1 MPSIIEPSICIPRVS
16 TRITKPYIKNIFEQ
30 IFGNNS
36 IERIDL
42 VKKTYSN
49 NKIYYTAFIHFN
61 YWDDSSNVQA
71 IRNRIMNN
79 QTFKI
84 VYSEPWFWKCSIS
97 KAIKP
102 DIYTPYSDRRI
113 VKRYNTNNNFVNDAY
128 TEVIEEINNI
138 LNEEFCNSPPR
149 IRRYPAFDNNTV
161 PHPIPRHPTMNHN
174 LRPPPLRR
182 QYPINAPTHLELI

>member
-1 MPSIIEPSICIPRVS
+1 MPSITEPSICIPRVS
-16 TRITKPYIKNIFEQ
+16 SNITKPYIKNIFEQ

-61 YWDDSSNVQA
+61 YWNDSSNVQA

-97 KAIKP
+97 KAVKP
-102 DIYTPYSDRRI
+102 VIYTPYSDRRI
-113 VKRYNTNNNFVNDAY
+113 VKRYDTNNNFVNDAY
-128 TEVIEEINNI
+128 TEVFEEINNI
-138 LNEEFCNSPPR
+138 LNQQINVSPLP
-149 IRRYPAFDNNTV
+149 IRRQLA
-161 PHPIPRHPTMNHN
+161 MNHQ
-174 LRPPPLRR
+174 LTPPPLTR
-182 QYPINAPTHLELI
+182 QNPINAPNLELI

>member
-1 MPSIIEPSICIPRVS
+1 MPSITEPSICIPRVS
-16 TRITKPYIKNIFEQ
+16 SNTTKSYIKNIFEQ

-61 YWDDSSNVQA
+61 YWNDSSNVQA

-97 KAIKP
+97 KAVKP
-102 DIYTPYSDRRI
+102 LIYAPYSDRKI
-113 VKRYNTNNNFVNDAY
+113 VKRYDTNNNFVNDAY

-138 LNEEFCNSPPR
+138 LNEEISPCPPSL
-149 IRRYPAFDNNTV
+149 RRYQTFYNNV
-161 PHPIPRHPTMNHN
+161 V
-174 LRPPPLRR
+174 PPPLRR
-182 QYPINAPTHLELI
+182 QPGTDHRLTPPPLTRQMPINAPNL

>member
-1 MPSIIEPSICIPRVS
+1 MPSITEPSICIPRVS
-16 TRITKPYIKNIFEQ
+16 SNITKPYIKNIFEQ

-61 YWDDSSNVQA
+61 YWNDSSNVQA

-97 KAIKP
+97 KAVKP
-102 DIYTPYSDRRI
+102 VIYTPYSDKRI
-113 VKRYNTNNNFVNDAY
+113 IKRYDTNNNFVNDAY
-128 TEVIEEINNI
+128 TEVFEEINNI
-138 LNEEFCNSPPR
+138 LNEQINVSPPP
-149 IRRYPAFDNNTV
+149 IRRQPAMDHRLN
-161 PHPIPRHPTMNHN
+161 PQPITREC
-174 LRPPPLRR
+174 
-182 QYPINAPTHLELI
+182 PINAPNLKLI

>member
-1 MPSIIEPSICIPRVS
+1 MSSN
-16 TRITKPYIKNIFEQ
+16 ITKPYIKNIFEQ

-61 YWDDSSNVQA
+61 YWNDSSNVKA

-97 KAIKP
+97 KAVKP
-102 DIYTPYSDRRI
+102 LIYTPYSDKRI
-113 VKRYNTNNNFVNDAY
+113 VKRYDTNNNIVNDAY

-138 LNEEFCNSPPR
+138 LNEGICPSPPSLR
-149 IRRYPAFDNNTV
+149 PYQTFNNNIV
-161 PHPIPRHPTMNHN
+161 
-174 LRPPPLRR
+174 PPPLRR
-182 QYPINAPTHLELI
+182 QPPTDHRLTPPPLRRQIPINAPNLELI

>member
-1 MPSIIEPSICIPRVS
+1 MPSIIEPSVCIPRVS

-61 YWDDSSNVQA
+61 YWNESSNVQA

-113 VKRYNTNNNFVNDAY
+113 VKRYDTNNNFVNDAY
-128 TEVIEEINNI
+128 SEVIEEINNI
-138 LNEEFCNSPPR
+138 HDGIPN
-149 IRRYPAFDNNTV
+149 PA
-161 PHPIPRHPTMNHN
+161 P
-174 LRPPPLRR
+174 
-182 QYPINAPTHLELI
+182 

>member
-1 MPSIIEPSICIPRVS
+1 MPSITEPSICIPRVS
-16 TRITKPYIKNIFEQ
+16 SNITKSYIKNIFEQ

-49 NKIYYTAFIHFN
+49 NKLYYTAFIHFN
-61 YWDDSSNVQA
+61 YWNDSSNVQA

-84 VYSEPWFWKCSIS
+84 VYREPWFWKCSIS

-102 DIYTPYSDRRI
+102 VIYTQYNDRRI
-113 VKRYNTNNNFVNDAY
+113 VKRYENTNVVNDAY
-128 TEVIEEINNI
+128 NEVIEEINNI
-138 LNEEFCNSPPR
+138 LNEQ
-149 IRRYPAFDNNTV
+149 I
-161 PHPIPRHPTMNHN
+161 N
-174 LRPPPLRR
+174 LSPPPLRR
-182 QYPINAPTHLELI
+182 QLAIDHRFSPPYLTRQHPINAPTLDLF

>member
-1 MPSIIEPSICIPRVS
+1 MPSITEPSICIPRVS
-16 TRITKPYIKNIFEQ
+16 SNITKSYIKNIFEQ

-49 NKIYYTAFIHFN
+49 NKLYYTAFIHFN
-61 YWDDSSNVQA
+61 YWNDSSNVQA

-79 QTFKI
+79 QSFKI

-102 DIYTPYSDRRI
+102 LIYTQYNDRRI
-113 VKRYNTNNNFVNDAY
+113 VRRYYSDNFANDAY
-128 TEVIEEINNI
+128 TEVVEEINNI
-138 LNEEFCNSPPR
+138 LNDDICPAPPR
-149 IRRYPAFDNNTV
+149 
-161 PHPIPRHPTMNHN
+161 
-174 LRPPPLRR
+174 LRPPPLRRQPAMGDRFTPPLLRR
-182 QYPINAPTHLELI
+182 QYPINAPNLELV

>member
-1 MPSIIEPSICIPRVS
+1 MPSITEPSICIPRVS
-16 TRITKPYIKNIFEQ
+16 SNITKPYIKNIFEQ

-49 NKIYYTAFIHFN
+49 NKLYYTAFIHFN
-61 YWDDSSNVQA
+61 YWNDSSNVQA

-102 DIYTPYSDRRI
+102 VIYTQYNDRRI
-113 VKRYNTNNNFVNDAY
+113 VKRYENTNIVKDAY
-128 TEVIEEINNI
+128 TEVFEEINNI
-138 LNEEFCNSPPR
+138 LNEQIHISSP
-149 IRRYPAFDNNTV
+149 
-161 PHPIPRHPTMNHN
+161 
-174 LRPPPLRR
+174 PPPLRRQPAMDHRLTPQLLKR
-182 QYPINAPTHLELI
+182 QYPINAPNLELV

>member
-1 MPSIIEPSICIPRVS
+1 MSSITVPSICIPRVS
-16 TRITKPYIKNIFEQ
+16 SNITKQYIKSIFEQ

-49 NKIYYTAFIHFN
+49 NKIYFTAFIHFN
-61 YWDDSSNVQA
+61 YWNDSSNVQA

-102 DIYTPYSDRRI
+102 DIN
-113 VKRYNTNNNFVNDAY
+113 KQYNENNNYFANDAY
-128 TEVIEEINNI
+128 NEIFEEINNI
-138 LNEEFCNSPPR
+138 LNEQINLSPPPVKR
-149 IRRYPAFDNNTV
+149 QPAFDSIYTYA
-161 PHPIPRHPTMNHN
+161 T
-174 LRPPPLRR
+174 
-182 QYPINAPTHLELI
+182 A

>member
-1 MPSIIEPSICIPRVS
+1 MPLITEPSICIPRIS
-16 TRITKPYIKNIFEQ
+16 SNITKPYIKNIFEQ
-30 IFGNNS
+30 IFGCNS

-49 NKIYYTAFIHFN
+49 NKIYYTGFIHFN
-61 YWDDSSNVQA
+61 YWNDSSNVQA

-102 DIYTPYSDRRI
+102 LIYTPYSDRRI
-113 VKRYNTNNNFVNDAY
+113 VKRYDTNIVNDAY
-128 TEVIEEINNI
+128 SEVFQEINNI
-138 LNEEFCNSPPR
+138 LNENICIS
-149 IRRYPAFDNNTV
+149 
-161 PHPIPRHPTMNHN
+161 
-174 LRPPPLRR
+174 PPPLRR
-182 QYPINAPTHLELI
+182 QPASVPLLSPPPLRRQPASVPLLSPPPHLSPLM

>member
-1 MPSIIEPSICIPRVS
+1 MPSITEPSICIPRVS
-16 TRITKPYIKNIFEQ
+16 SNITKSYIKNIFEQ

-49 NKIYYTAFIHFN
+49 NKLYYTAFIHFN
-61 YWDDSSNVQA
+61 YWNDSSNVQA

-102 DIYTPYSDRRI
+102 VIYTQYNDRRI
-113 VKRYNTNNNFVNDAY
+113 VKRYENTNIVNDAY
-128 TEVIEEINNI
+128 TEVFEEINNI
-138 LNEEFCNSPPR
+138 LNEQINVSPPP
-149 IRRYPAFDNNTV
+149 IRRQLA
-161 PHPIPRHPTMNHN
+161 MNHQ
-174 LRPPPLRR
+174 LTPPPLTR
-182 QYPINAPTHLELI
+182 QIPINAPQLRINLI

>member
-1 MPSIIEPSICIPRVS
+1 MPSITEPSICIPRVS
-16 TRITKPYIKNIFEQ
+16 SNTTKLYIKNIFEQ

-61 YWDDSSNVQA
+61 YWNDSSNVQA

-102 DIYTPYSDRRI
+102 VIYTQYNDRRI
-113 VKRYNTNNNFVNDAY
+113 VKRYENTSIVNDAY
-128 TEVIEEINNI
+128 TEVFEEINNI
-138 LNEEFCNSPPR
+138 LNEQIHLS
-149 IRRYPAFDNNTV
+149 
-161 PHPIPRHPTMNHN
+161 
-174 LRPPPLRR
+174 PPPLRR
-182 QYPINAPTHLELI
+182 QYPINAPNLELV

>member
-1 MPSIIEPSICIPRVS
+1 MPSITEPSICIPRVS
-16 TRITKPYIKNIFEQ
+16 INIKKSYIKNIFEQ

-49 NKIYYTAFIHFN
+49 NKLYHTAFIHFN
-61 YWDDSSNVQA
+61 YWNNSSNVQA

-102 DIYTPYSDRRI
+102 VIYTQYNDKRI
-113 VKRYNTNNNFVNDAY
+113 VKRYENTNIVNDAY
-128 TEVIEEINNI
+128 TEVFEEINNI
-138 LNEEFCNSPPR
+138 LNEQINLSPPPITR
-149 IRRYPAFDNNTV
+149 QPAMGYRYTPSLFE
-161 PHPIPRHPTMNHN
+161 H
-174 LRPPPLRR
+174 
-182 QYPINAPTHLELI
+182 QYPINDPNIELV

>member
-1 MPSIIEPSICIPRVS
+1 MPSITEPSICIPRVS
-16 TRITKPYIKNIFEQ
+16 SNITKTYIKNIFEQ

-49 NKIYYTAFIHFN
+49 NKLYYTAFIHFN
-61 YWDDSSNVQA
+61 YWNDSSNVQA

-97 KAIKP
+97 KSIKP
-102 DIYTPYSDRRI
+102 IIYTQYNDRRI
-113 VKRYNTNNNFVNDAY
+113 VKRYENTNIDNDAY
-128 TEVIEEINNI
+128 NEVFEEINNI
-138 LNEEFCNSPPR
+138 LNQQ
-149 IRRYPAFDNNTV
+149 I
-161 PHPIPRHPTMNHN
+161 N
-174 LRPPPLRR
+174 LSPPPLTRQYAVDNELTPPPLTR
-182 QYPINAPTHLELI
+182 QYPINSPNLELV

>member
-1 MPSIIEPSICIPRVS
+1 MPSITEPSICIPRVS
-16 TRITKPYIKNIFEQ
+16 THITKPYIKNIFEQ

-49 NKIYYTAFIHFN
+49 NKLYYTAFIHFN
-61 YWDDSSNVQA
+61 YWNDSSNVQA

-79 QTFKI
+79 LSFKI

-102 DIYTPYSDRRI
+102 LIYRQYNDRRI
-113 VKRYNTNNNFVNDAY
+113 VRRYDSHNFANDAY
-128 TEVIEEINNI
+128 TEVVEEINNI
-138 LNEEFCNSPPR
+138 LNDDICPAPPQ
-149 IRRYPAFDNNTV
+149 
-161 PHPIPRHPTMNHN
+161 

-182 QYPINAPTHLELI
+182 QPAMDDRFTPPLPRRQYPINAPNLELV

>member
-1 MPSIIEPSICIPRVS
+1 MPSITEPSICIPRVS
-16 TRITKPYIKNIFEQ
+16 SNITKSYIKNIFEQ

-49 NKIYYTAFIHFN
+49 NKLYYTAFIHFN
-61 YWDDSSNVQA
+61 YWNDSSNVQA

-84 VYSEPWFWKCSIS
+84 VYNEPWFWKCSIS

-102 DIYTPYSDRRI
+102 VIYTQYNDRRI
-113 VKRYNTNNNFVNDAY
+113 VKRYKNTNIIDDAY
-128 TEVIEEINNI
+128 NEVIQEIHNI
-138 LNEEFCNSPPR
+138 LNEQINVLPDTYQTFENP
-149 IRRYPAFDNNTV
+149 
-161 PHPIPRHPTMNHN
+161 N
-174 LRPPPLRR
+174 LIPPPLMR
-182 QYPINAPTHLELI
+182 QYPINSPNIELV

>member
-1 MPSIIEPSICIPRVS
+1 MPSNTEPSVCIPRVS
-16 TRITKPYIKNIFEQ
+16 SNITKLYIKNIFEQ

-49 NKIYYTAFIHFN
+49 NKLYYTAFIHFN
-61 YWDDSSNVQA
+61 YWNDSSNVQA

-97 KAIKP
+97 KANKP
-102 DIYTPYSDRRI
+102 VIYKPYTDTRI
-113 VKRYNTNNNFVNDAY
+113 VKRYENTNIANDAY
-128 TEVIEEINNI
+128 NEVIEEINNI
-138 LNEEFCNSPPR
+138 LNEQ
-149 IRRYPAFDNNTV
+149 I
-161 PHPIPRHPTMNHN
+161 N
-174 LRPPPLRR
+174 LSPPPLRR
-182 QYPINAPTHLELI
+182 QYPINAPNLDLV

>member
-1 MPSIIEPSICIPRVS
+1 MPSIREPSICIPRVS
-16 TRITKPYIKNIFEQ
+16 TNITKSYIKNIFEQ

-49 NKIYYTAFIHFN
+49 NKIYHTVFIHFN
-61 YWDDSSNVQA
+61 YWNDSSNVQA
-71 IRNRIMNN
+71 IRNRIINN
-79 QTFKI
+79 QSFKI

-102 DIYTPYSDRRI
+102 LIYTQYNDRKI
-113 VKRYNTNNNFVNDAY
+113 VRRYENTNIVNDAY

-149 IRRYPAFDNNTV
+149 ITRQPAFDNNM
-161 PHPIPRHPTMNHN
+161 IPPDRRQPAMFYHLT
-174 LRPPPLRR
+174 PPPIRR
-182 QYPINAPTHLELI
+182 QYPINAPNLELF

>member
-1 MPSIIEPSICIPRVS
+1 MPSIREPSICIPRVS
-16 TRITKPYIKNIFEQ
+16 IHITKPYIKNIFEQ

-61 YWDDSSNVQA
+61 YWNDSSNVQA

-97 KAIKP
+97 KAVKP
-102 DIYTPYSDRRI
+102 LIYAPYSDRKI
-113 VKRYNTNNNFVNDAY
+113 VKRYDTNNNFVNDAY

-138 LNEEFCNSPPR
+138 LNEEISPCPPSLQ
-149 IRRYPAFDNNTV
+149 RYQTFYNNV
-161 PHPIPRHPTMNHN
+161 V
-174 LRPPPLRR
+174 PPPLRR
-182 QYPINAPTHLELI
+182 QPATEHRLTPPPLTRQMPINAPNL

>member
-1 MPSIIEPSICIPRVS
+1 MPLITEPSICIPRVS
-16 TRITKPYIKNIFEQ
+16 SNTTKSYIKNIFEQ

-49 NKIYYTAFIHFN
+49 NKLYYTAFIHFN
-61 YWDDSSNVQA
+61 YWNDSSNVQA

-102 DIYTPYSDRRI
+102 VIYTQYNDRRI
-113 VKRYNTNNNFVNDAY
+113 VKRYENTNIVNDAY
-128 TEVIEEINNI
+128 TEVFEEINNI
-138 LNEEFCNSPPR
+138 LNEQIHLSPPSL
-149 IRRYPAFDNNTV
+149 RRQPAMEYRLT
-161 PHPIPRHPTMNHN
+161 
-174 LRPPPLRR
+174 PPLLTR
-182 QYPINAPTHLELI
+182 QYPINAPNLELV

>member
-1 MPSIIEPSICIPRVS
+1 MHSITEPSICIPRVS
-16 TRITKPYIKNIFEQ
+16 THITKPYIKNIFEQ

-49 NKIYYTAFIHFN
+49 NKLYYTAFIHFN
-61 YWDDSSNVQA
+61 YWNDSSNVQA

-84 VYSEPWFWKCSIS
+84 VYSEAWFWKCSIS

-102 DIYTPYSDRRI
+102 IIYREYNDRRI
-113 VKRYNTNNNFVNDAY
+113 VKRYENTNNVNDAY
-128 TEVIEEINNI
+128 TEVFEEINNI
-138 LNEEFCNSPPR
+138 LNEAFCPFSPSLRPYQTFNNNILPPP
-149 IRRYPAFDNNTV
+149 IRREPASG
-161 PHPIPRHPTMNHN
+161 
-174 LRPPPLRR
+174 
-182 QYPINAPTHLELI
+182 

>member
-1 MPSIIEPSICIPRVS
+1 MPSITEPSICIPRVS
-16 TRITKPYIKNIFEQ
+16 SNTTKSYIKNIFEQ

-49 NKIYYTAFIHFN
+49 NKLYYTAFIHFN
-61 YWDDSSNVQA
+61 YWNDSSNVQA

-79 QTFKI
+79 QSFKI

-102 DIYTPYSDRRI
+102 LIYTQYNDRRI
-113 VKRYNTNNNFVNDAY
+113 VRRYDSHNFANDAY
-128 TEVIEEINNI
+128 TEVVEEINNI
-138 LNEEFCNSPPR
+138 LNEQIHLSPPPL
-149 IRRYPAFDNNTV
+149 RRQPAMDHRFT
-161 PHPIPRHPTMNHN
+161 
-174 LRPPPLRR
+174 PPLLRR
-182 QYPINAPTHLELI
+182 QYPINAPNRELV

>member
-1 MPSIIEPSICIPRVS
+1 MPSITEPSICIPRVS
-16 TRITKPYIKNIFEQ
+16 SNTTKSYIKNIFEQ

-49 NKIYYTAFIHFN
+49 NKLYYTAFIHFN
-61 YWDDSSNVQA
+61 YWNDSSNVQS

-79 QTFKI
+79 QKFKI

-102 DIYTPYSDRRI
+102 VIYTQYNDRRI
-113 VKRYNTNNNFVNDAY
+113 VKRYENTNIANDAY
-128 TEVIEEINNI
+128 NEVFKEINNI
-138 LNEEFCNSPPR
+138 LNEQINIS
-149 IRRYPAFDNNTV
+149 
-161 PHPIPRHPTMNHN
+161 
-174 LRPPPLRR
+174 PPPLRRQPAMVNRLTPPLLTR
-182 QYPINAPTHLELI
+182 QYPINAPNLQLV

>member
-1 MPSIIEPSICIPRVS
+1 MPSITEPSICIPRVS
-16 TRITKPYIKNIFEQ
+16 SNITKSYIKNIFEQ

-49 NKIYYTAFIHFN
+49 NKIYHTAFIHFN
-61 YWDDSSNVQA
+61 YWNDSSNVQA

-79 QTFKI
+79 QSFKI

-102 DIYTPYSDRRI
+102 LIYTQYNDRRI
-113 VKRYNTNNNFVNDAY
+113 VKRYENTNIVTDPYSEFF
-128 TEVIEEINNI
+128 EEINNNWI
-138 LNEEFCNSPPR
+138 EDIYL
-149 IRRYPAFDNNTV
+149 T
-161 PHPIPRHPTMNHN
+161 
-174 LRPPPLRR
+174 PPPLTRQPAMCDRFTPPLLRR
-182 QYPINAPTHLELI
+182 QYPINAPNLELV

>member
-1 MPSIIEPSICIPRVS
+1 MPSITEPSICIPRVS
-16 TRITKPYIKNIFEQ
+16 SNITKSYIKNIFEQ

-49 NKIYYTAFIHFN
+49 NKIYHTAFIHFN
-61 YWDDSSNVQA
+61 YWNDSSNVQA

-102 DIYTPYSDRRI
+102 VIYTQYNDRRI
-113 VKRYNTNNNFVNDAY
+113 VKRYENTNIVNDAY
-128 TEVIEEINNI
+128 TEVFEEINNI
-138 LNEEFCNSPPR
+138 LNEQIHIS
-149 IRRYPAFDNNTV
+149 
-161 PHPIPRHPTMNHN
+161 
-174 LRPPPLRR
+174 PPPLTRQPVMDHIFTPPLLRR
-182 QYPINAPTHLELI
+182 KYPINAPNLELV

>member
-1 MPSIIEPSICIPRVS
+1 MPSITEPSICIPRLS
-16 TRITKPYIKNIFEQ
+16 NNITKPYIKNIFEQ

-49 NKIYYTAFIHFN
+49 NKIYHTAFIHFN
-61 YWDDSSNVQA
+61 YWNDSSNVQA

-102 DIYTPYSDRRI
+102 VIYTQYNDRRI
-113 VKRYNTNNNFVNDAY
+113 VKRYENTNIVNDAY
-128 TEVIEEINNI
+128 TEVFEEINNI
-138 LNEEFCNSPPR
+138 LNEQIHLSPPPL
-149 IRRYPAFDNNTV
+149 RRQHGMEQRFT
-161 PHPIPRHPTMNHN
+161 
-174 LRPPPLRR
+174 PPPLRR
-182 QYPINAPTHLELI
+182 QYPINAPNIEVV

>member
-1 MPSIIEPSICIPRVS
+1 MPSITEPSICIPRVS
-16 TRITKPYIKNIFEQ
+16 SNITKPYIKNIFEQ

-61 YWDDSSNVQA
+61 YWNDSSNVQA

-97 KAIKP
+97 KAVKP
-102 DIYTPYSDRRI
+102 VIYTPYSDRRI
-113 VKRYNTNNNFVNDAY
+113 VKRYDTNNNFVNDAY
-128 TEVIEEINNI
+128 TEVFEEINNI
-138 LNEEFCNSPPR
+138 LNENICPCPPR
-149 IRRYPAFDNNTV
+149 LRRFPAFDNNMVT
-161 PHPIPRHPTMNHN
+161 PPLTREPAMDHRLT
-174 LRPPPLRR
+174 PPPLRR
-182 QYPINAPTHLELI
+182 QMPINAPNLELI

>member
-1 MPSIIEPSICIPRVS
+1 MPSITEPSICIPRVS
-16 TRITKPYIKNIFEQ
+16 SNITKSYIKNIFEQ

-49 NKIYYTAFIHFN
+49 NKLYYTAFIHFN
-61 YWDDSSNVQA
+61 YWNDSSNVQA

-102 DIYTPYSDRRI
+102 VIYTQYNDRRI
-113 VKRYNTNNNFVNDAY
+113 VKRYENTNIVNDAY
-128 TEVIEEINNI
+128 TEVFEEINNI
-138 LNEEFCNSPPR
+138 LNEQILIS
-149 IRRYPAFDNNTV
+149 
-161 PHPIPRHPTMNHN
+161 
-174 LRPPPLRR
+174 PPPLRR
-182 QYPINAPTHLELI
+182 QPGMNNLNTLPLLTRPYPINAPNIELV

>member
-1 MPSIIEPSICIPRVS
+1 MPSIREPSICIPRVS
-16 TRITKPYIKNIFEQ
+16 SNITKSYIKNIFEQ

-49 NKIYYTAFIHFN
+49 NKIYHTAFIHFN
-61 YWDDSSNVQA
+61 YWNDSSNVQA

-79 QTFKI
+79 QSFKI

-102 DIYTPYSDRRI
+102 LIYTQYNDRRI
-113 VKRYNTNNNFVNDAY
+113 VKRYENTNIVTDPYSEFF
-128 TEVIEEINNI
+128 EEINNNWI
-138 LNEEFCNSPPR
+138 EDIYL
-149 IRRYPAFDNNTV
+149 T
-161 PHPIPRHPTMNHN
+161 
-174 LRPPPLRR
+174 PPPLTR
-182 QYPINAPTHLELI
+182 QPAMGYRSTTTYTPISN

>member
-1 MPSIIEPSICIPRVS
+1 MPSITEPSICIPRVS
-16 TRITKPYIKNIFEQ
+16 SNTTKSYIKNIFEQ

-49 NKIYYTAFIHFN
+49 NKLYYTAFIHFN
-61 YWDDSSNVQA
+61 YWNDSSNVQA

-102 DIYTPYSDRRI
+102 VIYTQYNDRRI
-113 VKRYNTNNNFVNDAY
+113 VKRYENTNIVNDAY
-128 TEVIEEINNI
+128 NEVIEEINNI
-138 LNEEFCNSPPR
+138 LNEQIHLSPPPIRRQPAMDHRNSPP
-149 IRRYPAFDNNTV
+149 
-161 PHPIPRHPTMNHN
+161 PI
-174 LRPPPLRR
+174 RR
-182 QYPINAPTHLELI
+182 QYPINAPNIELV